1 MLLVAMPL
9 LGLLLAGC
17 GVGLLSALLGIGGGL
32 VMVPLLT
39 IMGLP
44 IASATATS
52 LVAVFLSS
60 LSATLRNLQQQDID
74 GRVAI
79 GLSLSGMITAQL
91 GAAAAAR
98 LPDRPVSIGF
108 ALLLGLTIYLMSLK
122 RQLSQAEAPKLAP
135 ASWPVIAIGLVA
147 GLLSGLFGVGGGVI
161 MVPLQLLALGSPIK
175 VAVRTSLGAIVLIS
189 LSGLVQSPGAVVAG
203 NLFGDWGYFWGSGWG
218 EVVAWVGRP
227 VGRSTVPM
235 ALCWV
240 GDLYGV
246 AGSII
251 WTFKIFE
258 QGLRLHICP
267 HPQPF
272 SLGEKGA

>member
-60 LSATLRNLQQQDID
+60 LSATLRNLQQQDVD

-98 LPDRPVSIGF
+98 LPDRPVSLCF

-122 RQLSQAEAPKLAP
+122 RQLSQAEAPKLAS
-135 ASWPVIAIGLVA
+135 ASWPVIAIGLLA

-189 LSGLVQSPGAVVAG
+189 LSGLVQGAINHQVQWLPGICLGIGGIFGAQVGARWLPGLADRWVDR
-203 NLFGDWGYFWGSGWG
+203 LFRGLCVSLAIYMVLRVSG
-218 EVVAWVGRP
+218 
-227 VGRSTVPM
+227 
-235 ALCWV
+235 
-240 GDLYGV
+240 
-246 AGSII
+246 
-251 WTFKIFE
+251 
-258 QGLRLHICP
+258 
-267 HPQPF
+267 
-272 SLGEKGA
+272 

>member
-39 IMGLP
+39 VMGLP

-52 LVAVFLSS
+52 LVAIFLSS
-60 LSATLRNLQQQDID
+60 LSATLRNLQQQDVD

-79 GLSLSGMITAQL
+79 GLSLSGMVTAQL

-122 RQLSQAEAPKLAP
+122 RQLGQADPNPIPKLA
-135 ASWPVIAIGLVA
+135 ANSTGPVIAIGLVA

-189 LSGLVQSPGAVVAG
+189 LSGLVQGAINHQVQWLPGICLGIGGVLGAQVGARWLPTLADRWVNRLFRGLCVGLAVYMV
-203 NLFGDWGYFWGSGWG
+203 FR
-218 EVVAWVGRP
+218 VG
-227 VGRSTVPM
+227 
-235 ALCWV
+235 
-240 GDLYGV
+240 
-246 AGSII
+246 
-251 WTFKIFE
+251 
-258 QGLRLHICP
+258 
-267 HPQPF
+267 
-272 SLGEKGA
+272 

>member
-1 MLLVAMPL
+1 MPL

-17 GVGLLSALLGIGGGL
+17 FTGLLSALLGIGGGL

-39 IMGLP
+39 VMGLP

-52 LVAVFLSS
+52 LVAVFLTS
-60 LSATLRNLQQQDID
+60 LSATLRNVQQRDVD

-79 GLSLSGMITAQL
+79 GLSLSGMITAQI

-122 RQLSQAEAPKLAP
+122 RQLSQAAPNPTPNLA
-135 ASWPVIAIGLVA
+135 ASSIGPVIAIGLLA

-189 LSGLVQSPGAVVAG
+189 LSGLIQGAINHQVQWLPGICLGLGGILGAQVGARW
-203 NLFGDWGYFWGSGWG
+203 LPRLADR
-218 EVVAWVGRP
+218 WVD
-227 VGRSTVPM
+227 RSFRG
-235 ALCWV
+235 LCISLAIYMV
-240 GDLYGV
+240 
-246 AGSII
+246 
-251 WTFKIFE
+251 
-258 QGLRLHICP
+258 LRV
-267 HPQPF
+267 
-272 SLGEKGA
+272 S